1 MFIEKV
7 LKYAAKYQESQNSSQ
22 VSLFGESSDV
32 QIPEPVVPPCDDWG
46 TMQKLSQERDV
57 VGVFISGHPLDDFKN
72 EIKYFCNASLAH
84 LKNLEPLVN
93 REVSFAGIVTG
104 VEHRV
109 SKNGKGWA
117 MFTIEDYKDA
127 YEFRIFGEEYLKQR
141 HFLIVN
147 SFVYVKLFVKQ
158 GWVNKET
165 GKRSDPRIQ
174 FNSFEQLQDVM
185 DKQSKK
191 LSIQLNVADLTNDK
205 VLALKETIRN
215 NKGEKQLSFIVYE
228 MEEKIKVTM
237 ISRTEKVNITNEFL
251 DLLKKQ
257 NYKYKMN

>member
-109 SKNGKGWA
+109 SKKGRRNA
-117 MFTIEDYKDA
+117 A
-127 YEFRIFGEEYLKQR
+127 G
-141 HFLIVN
+141 
-147 SFVYVKLFVKQ
+147 
-158 GWVNKET
+158 
-165 GKRSDPRIQ
+165 
-174 FNSFEQLQDVM
+174 
-185 DKQSKK
+185 
-191 LSIQLNVADLTNDK
+191 LTC
-205 VLALKETIRN
+205 
-215 NKGEKQLSFIVYE
+215 
-228 MEEKIKVTM
+228 
-237 ISRTEKVNITNEFL
+237 
-251 DLLKKQ
+251 
-257 NYKYKMN
+257 

>member
-22 VSLFGESSDV
+22 VSLFGDGSDI

-72 EIKYFCNASLAH
+72 EIKYFCNSNLGH
-84 LKNLEPLVN
+84 LKNLEPLIN

-117 MFTIEDYKDA
+117 IFTIEDYNEA
-127 YEFRIFGEEYLKQR
+127 G
-141 HFLIVN
+141 VN
-147 SFVYVKLFVKQ
+147 RNF
-158 GWVNKET
+158 
-165 GKRSDPRIQ
+165 RSDHDAR
-174 FNSFEQLQDVM
+174 
-185 DKQSKK
+185 
-191 LSIQLNVADLTNDK
+191 
-205 VLALKETIRN
+205 
-215 NKGEKQLSFIVYE
+215 
-228 MEEKIKVTM
+228 
-237 ISRTEKVNITNEFL
+237 
-251 DLLKKQ
+251 
-257 NYKYKMN
+257 

>member
-1 MFIEKV
+1 
-7 LKYAAKYQESQNSSQ
+7 
-22 VSLFGESSDV
+22 
-32 QIPEPVVPPCDDWG
+32 
-46 TMQKLSQERDV
+46 
-57 VGVFISGHPLDDFKN
+57 
-72 EIKYFCNASLAH
+72 
-84 LKNLEPLVN
+84 
-93 REVSFAGIVTG
+93 
-104 VEHRV
+104 
-109 SKNGKGWA
+109 

>member
-7 LKYAAKYQESQNSSQ
+7 LKDASKYQESQNSSQ
-22 VSLFGESSDV
+22 VSLFGEASDV
-32 QIPEPVVPPCDDWG
+32 QIPEPSVPPCEDWG

-72 EIKYFCNASLAH
+72 EIKYFCNANLSL

-117 MFTIEDYKDA
+117 TFTIEDYNDA

-147 SFVYVKLFVKQ
+147 SFVY
-158 GWVNKET
+158 N
-165 GKRSDPRIQ
+165 
-174 FNSFEQLQDVM
+174 
-185 DKQSKK
+185 
-191 LSIQLNVADLTNDK
+191 
-205 VLALKETIRN
+205 
-215 NKGEKQLSFIVYE
+215 
-228 MEEKIKVTM
+228 
-237 ISRTEKVNITNEFL
+237 
-251 DLLKKQ
+251 
-257 NYKYKMN
+257 